1 MLGSARRSTALG
13 GVLFV
18 ALLVYCNTLLNGF
31 VYDDHHQ
38 VEGNPYVQSFKYVG
52 KIFTGTAWSF
62 QGLEGQT
69 NYYRPLMTFGFLIC
83 NKLFQAFPAGFHVVN
98 VLLNCV
104 VVGLVFFACSM
115 LFRDDIVA
123 LAAAALFALHPSHT
137 EVVNWIAAVTELE
150 LAIFYLAAFIFFL
163 RLGSVP
169 AKEKTTTQIWMC
181 ACFVLALLS
190 KEQAVTLAIIAPIYE
205 HFYRSDREAT
215 SWRTKAFRYGGFWIM
230 TAVYLVFRVTVLGG
244 LVPVRQHAD
253 VTWPQAVLS
262 AFALAGQYVAKLFW
276 PYPLLAFYVFRKSTA
291 RSDARVLA
299 GIGVAVLAVAL
310 FVYLWKRARNY
321 SFAVIWIAVTL
332 APVLNARWMATNVFA
347 ERYLYL
353 PSVGFCALVAGGFV
367 FLFRRFKG
375 RIAALRAI
383 SAVAAIVLLS
393 LAAREIVA
401 RNRDWH
407 DDFTLL
413 SRTLAIE
420 PHASYMRSDL
430 GVFEWGL
437 HHEEE
442 AERQWR
448 LALIDKPDN
457 FVALSNLGLAMIEKK
472 RYEDAKKYLQEVI
485 EMRPRFAA
493 PHIQLGRVYI
503 AEGQTSAAE
512 SEFRRAVEIYPLS
525 VEARNALGKF
535 YFDQGKLPDAEAQF
549 RGSLESLPNAEAW
562 NGLGDIYEKEGLHA
576 KAEESWRKVVDL
588 DPFNAH
594 AHASLGSAYLTS
606 GRRAEATKEYRA
618 VLELDPRNEDARK
631 AMLELNPREYPSVY
645 PSKGISTRS
654 ERQQ

>member
-1 MLGSARRSTALG
+1 MLGSGRRSTALG

-52 KIFTGTAWSF
+52 KIFTSTVWSF

-83 NKLFQAFPAGFHVVN
+83 NKVFQAFPSGFHVVN

-104 VVGLVFFACSM
+104 VVWLVFLACSM
-115 LFRDDIVA
+115 LFRDDTVA
-123 LAAAALFALHPSHT
+123 LATAALFALHPIHT

-150 LAIFYLAAFIFFL
+150 LAIFYLGAFILFL

-169 AKEKTTTQIWMC
+169 ANQKITNQIWMC
-181 ACFVLALLS
+181 ACFALALLS
-190 KEQAVTLAIIAPIYE
+190 KEQGVTLAIIATIYE
-205 HFYRSDREAT
+205 HFYRSDRETTTWHA
-215 SWRTKAFRYGGFWIM
+215 KAFRYGGFWIM
-230 TAVYLVFRVTVLGG
+230 AAVYLVFRVTVLGG
-244 LVPVRQHAD
+244 LAPVRQHAD
-253 VTWPQAVLS
+253 VSWPQAVLS

-276 PYPLLAFYVFRKSTA
+276 PYPLLAFYVFRKSAALT
-291 RSDARVLA
+291 DARVLA
-299 GIGVAVLAVAL
+299 GIGVGVLAIAV

-321 SFAVIWIAVTL
+321 SFAVIWIAVTV
-332 APVLNARWMATNVFA
+332 APVLNARWMATNVFT

-353 PSVGFCALVAGGFV
+353 PSVGFCALIAGGFV
-367 FLFRRFKG
+367 FLFRRFAG
-375 RIAALRAI
+375 RIVVLRAI
-383 SAVAAIVLLS
+383 SIATTVLLS
-393 LAAREIVA
+393 LAGGEIIA

-407 DDFTLL
+407 DDYTLL
-413 SRTLAIE
+413 SRTLVIE

-430 GVFEWGL
+430 GVLEWSSNRR
-437 HHEEE
+437 EA

-457 FVALSNLGLAMIEKK
+457 AVALSNLGLAMLEKK
-472 RYEDAKKYLQEVI
+472 RYEDAKRYLRQVI

-493 PHIQLGRVYI
+493 PHIHLGRVYV
-503 AEGQTSAAE
+503 AEGQTSVAE
-512 SEFRRAVEIYPLS
+512 AEFRRAVEIYPLS
-525 VEARNALGKF
+525 IEARNALGRF

-549 RGSLESLPNAEAW
+549 RGSLEALPNAEAW
-562 NGLGDIYEKEGLHA
+562 NRLGDIYDRQGLHA

-588 DPFNAH
+588 DPFDAH
-594 AHASLGSAYLTS
+594 AHASLGSAYLSS
-606 GRRAEATKEYRA
+606 GRRAEAAKEYRA
-618 VLELDPRNEDARK
+618 VLELDPRNEVARK
-631 AMLELNPREYPSVY
+631 AMLELSPGEHPSLY
-645 PSKGISTRS
+645 PSKDISPQS
-654 ERQQ
+654 ERRQ